1 VPERLAPG
9 HAGTMTVTLNSTKIH
24 DYGLT
29 QTSVY
34 LASNPGDKV
43 SADNEIPV
51 STILLPSFVGV
62 TAAQKQ
68 YAPKMLLSKK
78 QVDIQFGGKS
88 KKKDIIE
95 ITDVADG
102 EVSIK
107 PLAAGKT
114 TIAVKEPGGK
124 NAKLNVSVVQ
134 PVESVTLTVKG
145 NIKPGGSVNVAADLQ
160 PKQAGNKN
168 LEWSVDVG
176 EDVATINAKGQVK
189 ISKEAASGTKITV
202 TCKALGSPEPIV
214 STTEIEIP

>member
-1 VPERLAPG
+1 VTVEPAELFFYVGTEEPQNVKALLEPATVP
-9 HAGTMTVTLNSTKIH
+9 
-24 DYGLT
+24 
-29 QTSVY
+29 
-34 LASNPGDKV
+34 
-43 SADNEIPV
+43 PV
-51 STILLPSFVGV
+51 GITWTP
-62 TAAQKQ
+62 A
-68 YAPKMLLSKK
+68 
-78 QVDIQFGGKS
+78 
-88 KKKDIIE
+88 KKDIIE

-202 TCKALGSPEPIV
+202 TCKALGTPEPIV